1 MQKTIIADSSCLI
14 LLDKIEELDL
24 LKKLFGKVIV
34 TSIIAEEFGNPL
46 PEWISIKD
54 AENKNYQNI
63 LELSVDRGEASAIA
77 LAVEQSHCLL
87 IIDDQKA
94 RKLAAELKLNYTGT
108 LALLVEAKL
117 KGYITSVR
125 PIISKIR
132 KTNFHITSELE
143 RKILK
148 SAGE

>member
-14 LLDKIEELDL
+14 LLDKIEELEL
-24 LKKLFGKVIV
+24 LKKLFGMVII
-34 TSIIAEEFGNPL
+34 TSIIAEEFGTPL

-54 AENKNYQNI
+54 PENKNYQNI

-77 LAVEQSHCLL
+77 LAVEQSDCLL
-87 IIDDQKA
+87 ILDDQKA
-94 RKLAAELKLNYTGT
+94 RRLAAELNLKYTGT
-108 LALLVEAKL
+108 IALLVEAKS

-125 PIISKIR
+125 PIINKIR
-132 KTNFHITSELE
+132 KTNFHLTPELE
-143 RKILK
+143 KKILK

>member
-63 LELSVDRGEASAIA
+63 LELTVDRGEASAIA
-77 LAVEQSHCLL
+77 LAVEQSDCLL

-94 RKLAAELKLNYTGT
+94 RKLALELKLIYTGT

-117 KGYITSVR
+117 KGHITSVR

-132 KTNFHITSELE
+132 KTNFHLTPELE
-143 RKILK
+143 NKILK

>member
-14 LLDKIEELDL
+14 LLEKIEELEL
-24 LKKLFGKVIV
+24 LKKLFGKVII

-46 PEWISIKD
+46 PEWISIKN

-77 LAVEQSHCLL
+77 LAVEQSDCLL
-87 IIDDQKA
+87 ILDDQKA
-94 RKLAAELKLNYTGT
+94 RKLAAELKLKYAGT
-108 LALLVEAKL
+108 ISLLVEAKL
-117 KGYITSVR
+117 KGYVTSVR
-125 PIISKIR
+125 PLIDKIR
-132 KTNFHITSELE
+132 KTNFRLTPELE
-143 RKILK
+143 KKIIK

>member
-14 LLDKIEELDL
+14 LLDKIEELEL
-24 LKKLFGKVIV
+24 LKKLFGKVII

-46 PEWISIKD
+46 PEWISIKN

-77 LAVEQSHCLL
+77 LAVEQSDCLL
-87 IIDDQKA
+87 ILDDQKA
-94 RKLAAELKLNYTGT
+94 RRLAAELNLKYTGT
-108 LALLVEAKL
+108 IALLVEAKS

-125 PIISKIR
+125 PIINKIR
-132 KTNFHITSELE
+132 KTNFHLTPELE
-143 RKILK
+143 KKILK

>member
-14 LLDKIEELDL
+14 LLDKIEELEL
-24 LKKLFGKVIV
+24 LKKLFGKVII
-34 TSIIAEEFGNPL
+34 TSIIAEEFGTPL
-46 PEWISIKD
+46 PEWISIKN

-77 LAVEQSHCLL
+77 LAVEQSDCLL
-87 IIDDQKA
+87 ILDDQKA
-94 RKLAAELKLNYTGT
+94 RRLAAELNLKYTGT
-108 LALLVEAKL
+108 IALLVEAKS

-125 PIISKIR
+125 PIINKIR
-132 KTNFHITSELE
+132 KTNFHLTPELE
-143 RKILK
+143 KKILK

>member
-77 LAVEQSHCLL
+77 LAVEQSDCLL
-87 IIDDQKA
+87 ILDDQKA

-108 LALLVEAKL
+108 LAVLVEAKL
-117 KGYITSVR
+117 KGHITSVR

-132 KTNFHITSELE
+132 KTNFHLTPELE
-143 RKILK
+143 KKILK

>member
-63 LELSVDRGEASAIA
+63 LELTVDRGEASAIA
-77 LAVEQSHCLL
+77 LAVEQSDCLL

-94 RKLAAELKLNYTGT
+94 RKLALELKLNYTGT

-117 KGYITSVR
+117 KGHITSVR

-132 KTNFHITSELE
+132 KTNFHLTPELE
-143 RKILK
+143 NKILK

>member
-46 PEWISIKD
+46 PEWILIKD
-54 AENKNYQNI
+54 AKNINYQNI

-77 LAVEQSHCLL
+77 LAVEQSDCLL
-87 IIDDQKA
+87 ILDDQKA
-94 RKLAAELKLNYTGT
+94 RKLAAELNLKYTGT
-108 LALLVEAKL
+108 IALLVEAKS

-125 PIISKIR
+125 PIINKIR
-132 KTNFHITSELE
+132 KTNFHLTPELE
-143 RKILK
+143 KKILK

>member
-14 LLDKIEELDL
+14 LLDKIEELEL
-24 LKKLFGKVIV
+24 LKNLFGMVII
-34 TSIIAEEFGNPL
+34 TSIIAEEFGFPL
-46 PEWISIKD
+46 PEWISIKN

-77 LAVEQSHCLL
+77 LAVEQSDCLL
-87 IIDDQKA
+87 ILDDQKA
-94 RKLAAELKLNYTGT
+94 RRLAAELNLKYTGT
-108 LALLVEAKL
+108 IALLVEAKS

-125 PIISKIR
+125 PIINKIR
-132 KTNFHITSELE
+132 KTNFHLTPELE
-143 RKILK
+143 KKILK